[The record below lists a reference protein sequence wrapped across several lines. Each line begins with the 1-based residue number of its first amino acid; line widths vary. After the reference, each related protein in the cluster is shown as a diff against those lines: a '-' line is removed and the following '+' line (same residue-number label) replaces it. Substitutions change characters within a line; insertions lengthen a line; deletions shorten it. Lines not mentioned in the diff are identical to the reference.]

1 MIKRHLEGICNYF
14 VHRTTNGVSEGIST
28 EIKLVKR
35 HGYGFNNFENF
46 RLRLFA
52 AFDD

>member
-1 MIKRHLEGICNYF
+1 LEGVCNYF
-14 VHRTTNGVSEGIST
+14 AHRTTNGVAEGINT
-28 EIKLVKR
+28 KIKLIKR
-35 HGYGFNNFENF
+35 QGYGFSNFENF

>member
-1 MIKRHLEGICNYF
+1 M
-14 VHRTTNGVSEGIST
+14 
-28 EIKLVKR
+28 KLVKR
-35 HGYGFNNFENF
+35 QGYGFSNFENF